1 MMSFDSLT
9 RLSAYKDKK
18 TSLIPAKFGP
28 VGFIDNDVLPCLL
41 SKFVLI
47 LHEYFEACQ
56 QDLQQ

>member
-1 MMSFDSLT
+1 MRLDSLT

-18 TSLIPAKFGP
+18 TSLIPASFGP

-41 SKFVLI
+41 SEFVLI
-47 LHEYFEACQ
+47 LHEYFKACQ